1 VVGRTTLVDT
11 VPMGYGRS
19 RGDAGA
25 YPVDDIMIARSAA
38 PWPDSVGA
46 VLLSAPDV
54 DGRMVIILNS

>member
-46 VLLSAPDV
+46 APDG